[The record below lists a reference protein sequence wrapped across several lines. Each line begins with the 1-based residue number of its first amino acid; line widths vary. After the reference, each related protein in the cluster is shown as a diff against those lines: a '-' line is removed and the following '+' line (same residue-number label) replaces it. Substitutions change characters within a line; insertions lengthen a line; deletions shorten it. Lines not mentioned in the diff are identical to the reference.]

1 MATDRIENPPR
12 RSWSRF
18 EVLDLRLG
26 LEPIGHGELAGVE
39 HLDLLLATPAS
50 RAAMR
55 LTRGLRR
62 RFPQRPISA
71 PTASVGPT
79 GVRAD
84 AIPGLRNAEAGI

>member
-1 MATDRIENPPR
+1 MAPNGIENPP
-12 RSWSRF
+12 SACWSRF

-26 LEPIGHGELAGVE
+26 LEPTGQGELAGVR

-62 RFPQRPISA
+62 RFPQRPIEGSDGKRGPDWSA
-71 PTASVGPT
+71 G
-79 GVRAD
+79 
-84 AIPGLRNAEAGI
+84 